1 MGVTTLHRV
10 QRKTKH
16 PEVFHKLRFRQIGIN
31 FIEEN
36 PPLSQIYIAFRVAR
50 HIHPTQKIKMLSILL
65 ISSDLTGKNS
75 RESLIGGGLKLEA
88 SGTQTATVILRAEPT
103 HYLPESSLRHGLSH
117 YKKKQQNL
125 RTLSIQTF
133 QRLFPLCFRMGPL
146 QLWQIPSLSK
156 LPITSVTHHVVI
168 CNGSKSFL

>member
-1 MGVTTLHRV
+1 
-10 QRKTKH
+10 
-16 PEVFHKLRFRQIGIN
+16 
-31 FIEEN
+31 
-36 PPLSQIYIAFRVAR
+36 
-50 HIHPTQKIKMLSILL
+50 MLSILL

-168 CNGSKSFL
+168 CNGSKSFLWPFNYFHFSIWSETQEGAGLDSFTPPSSGRPGNNRFVGHNSSR